1 MRGVVGGLANS
12 STGFPAGLA
21 SSNNRLVLNG
31 TEGKVQ
37 IFSPE
42 SGRGHSLDITGQNQL
57 SQERGSVVHNSE
69 VERIA
74 VSEDGSQLAT
84 LDCQW
89 STLPRSVTSQT
100 RIQYM

>member
-1 MRGVVGGLANS
+1 MVVDRQEDRVRGVVGGLSKNQ
-12 STGFPAGLA
+12 TGFPAGL
-21 SSNNRLVLNG
+21 NVTKDQLVLNG

-42 SGRGHSLDITGQNQL
+42 SGRGHSLDITGQNYL
-57 SQERGSVVHNSE
+57 SRERGAVVHNSE

-74 VSEDGSQLAT
+74 VTDDGNQLAT

-89 STLPRSVTSQT
+89 STLPR
-100 RIQYM
+100 